1 MWPSS
6 ASTEGRPC
14 LFALLPATRSA
25 IIAAMRLLVL
35 VPVMLFACGG
45 DPHAEDGDISAGDTS
60 RDTSNPDTNDVSD
73 TVDLGTEV
81 DEDTGP
87 APSDIADSLEAPD
100 TTDALEAPDT
110 TDALEAPDTID
121 TPDTNASPD
130 TVDTADSDTAHDLI
144 GPDAVSDTDTTATD
158 IAEVTTCPSSIL
170 IESHP
175 VLPSPYV
182 PVCSEV
188 DYPTDPPTSGP
199 HYPVWATYKTYLA
212 PINPGFLVHSLKHG
226 AIVITW
232 RCPDGCADDLT
243 ALRELINQRP
253 QDPRCDSLLYHRI
266 VVAPRPDQDRT
277 LVASAWGHSFKA
289 DCFDLPALTAFIDAH
304 YGQGL
309 EDDCFEGVDVEKI
322 RPDNLWYC
330 PP

>member
-1 MWPSS
+1 
-6 ASTEGRPC
+6 
-14 LFALLPATRSA
+14 
-25 IIAAMRLLVL
+25 MRLLVL
-35 VPVMLFACGG
+35 IPVVLCACGG
-45 DPHAEDGDISAGDTS
+45 DPHAEAADTPSGDTS
-60 RDTSNPDTNDVSD
+60 HETAAPDSD
-73 TVDLGTEV
+73 DSSPDSSPEV
-81 DEDTGP
+81 DEDTSPG
-87 APSDIADSLEAPD
+87 PSDSAETSQPEDTADTSEPPD
-100 TTDALEAPDT
+100 TLDTADATGPSDT
-110 TDALEAPDTID
+110 LD

-130 TVDTADSDTAHDLI
+130 TVDTADSAAPQDLT
-144 GPDAVSDTDTTATD
+144 GPDAVADTDTADTNT
-158 IAEVTTCPSSIL
+158 AEVTTCPSSVVV
-170 IESHP
+170 ETHP
-175 VLPSPYV
+175 ILPSPYV
-182 PVCSEV
+182 PVCSEL

-199 HYPVWATYKTYLA
+199 HYPVWATYKTYLE
-212 PINPGFLVHSLKHG
+212 PVNPGFLVHSLKHG

-253 QDPRCDSLLYHRI
+253 RDPRCDSLLHHRI

-277 LVASAWGHSFKA
+277 LVASAWGHAFKA

-322 RPDNLWYC
+322 RPDNPWYC

>member
-1 MWPSS
+1 
-6 ASTEGRPC
+6 
-14 LFALLPATRSA
+14 
-25 IIAAMRLLVL
+25 MRLFV
-35 VPVMLFACGG
+35 VIPVMLFACGG
-45 DPHAEDGDISAGDTS
+45 DPRAEDNDTSSGDASLETAAQDSDDTTDIGDTS
-60 RDTSNPDTNDVSD
+60 TDEGTSPVTSDIADTSEPPDTADTSVPSDTADSIEPPDTPETNDPRDTLDAADSAAEHDLTEPEVDSDTSTPEVDTSDVSD
-73 TVDLGTEV
+73 T
-81 DEDTGP
+81 
-87 APSDIADSLEAPD
+87 
-100 TTDALEAPDT
+100 TTT
-110 TDALEAPDTID
+110 
-121 TPDTNASPD
+121 
-130 TVDTADSDTAHDLI
+130 
-144 GPDAVSDTDTTATD
+144 
-158 IAEVTTCPSSIL
+158 TTCPSSVVV
-170 IESHP
+170 EAHD
-175 VLPSPYV
+175 VVPSPYV

-199 HYPVWATYKTYLA
+199 HYPVWATYKTYLE

-232 RCPDGCADDLT
+232 RCPEGCAEDLT
-243 ALRELINQRP
+243 ALRELINRRP

-289 DCFDLPALTAFIDAH
+289 DCFDLPALSAFIDAH

-322 RPDNLWYC
+322 RPDNPWYC